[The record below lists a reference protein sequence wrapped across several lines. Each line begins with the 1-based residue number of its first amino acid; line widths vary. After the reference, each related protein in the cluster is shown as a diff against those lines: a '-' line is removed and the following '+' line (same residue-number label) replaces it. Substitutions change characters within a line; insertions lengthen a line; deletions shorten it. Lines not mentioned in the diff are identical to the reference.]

1 MFGLFKSP
9 AYSDPQLGDLRRAG
23 GLWRG
28 SSSLGEAQIPLALAG
43 TRSAPDSDAIE
54 IARSI
59 PSGYPHWQPF
69 IEQAM
74 FEHYAPYA
82 EAMAGEESAESGIP
96 HIEKPADVW
105 PHIVAEFVQ
114 VTPLDGVLAIEIGY
128 RVAWDDEHTLGAR
141 LRDRQLIELN
151 GSVLPP

>member
-1 MFGLFKSP
+1 MFGLFKTP
-9 AYSDPQLGDLRRAG
+9 AYSDPQLGDLRRTG

-28 SSSLGEAQIPLALAG
+28 SISLGEAEIPLALAG
-43 TRSAPDSDAIE
+43 SRSEPDPNAIE
-54 IARSI
+54 IAGSI
-59 PSGYPHWQPF
+59 RSGYPHWQPF

-82 EAMAGEESAESGIP
+82 ETTESAIP
-96 HIEKPADVW
+96 HIEKPAGVW
-105 PHIVAEFVQ
+105 PHIAAEFVQ

-141 LRDRQLIELN
+141 LRDGQLIELN

>member
-28 SSSLGEAQIPLALAG
+28 SISLGETPIPLALAG
-43 TRSAPDSDAIE
+43 SRTAPDPDAIE
-54 IARSI
+54 IALSI
-59 PSGYPHWQPF
+59 RSGYPQWQTF

-74 FEHYAPYA
+74 FEHYTPYA
-82 EAMAGEESAESGIP
+82 TAVDAEEAGETETP
-96 HIEKPADVW
+96 QIERTADVW
-105 PHIVAEFVQ
+105 QHIAVEFVQ

-128 RVAWDDEHTLGAR
+128 RVAWDDEHILGAR
-141 LRDRQLIELN
+141 LRDGKLIELN